1 MVLVVFEVELA
12 SECLWAEIALKY
24 FGLQQRLRPNKLMC
38 LTFSTSPHA
47 KTILFLYDSIDFASV
62 LEANAPSWTP
72 TDFGAIVAKRG
83 PELRQ

>member
-1 MVLVVFEVELA
+1 MFVGRDCAKIFRVTAKTTPKQVN
-12 SECLWAEIALKY
+12 
-24 FGLQQRLRPNKLMC
+24 GLDRPL
-38 LTFSTSPHA
+38 STSPHA